1 MQINIIDSIMG
12 SGKSQYAIQKMNNDE
27 ENNYIYITPYLD
39 EIKRV
44 KNSCDKKTFYE
55 PKEDYKNNIYT
66 KSNSLKELLKENKD
80 IATTHSLFKII
91 DEETQDILNITNYTL
106 ILDEVMD
113 VVQQIPITKADQ
125 WLLFEDAKILGIG
138 EDNQII
144 LGEGAKKYIKEGS
157 GKFSQL
163 IKMAELGRLFKFEEV
178 IILWEFPADIF
189 KYFKEVYIL
198 TYLFEGQIQK
208 YFFDFY
214 KISYSKY
221 YVDNVNGVY
230 KLKDYCNKIDYSR
243 IKFFKEKINIFIGK
257 YNEIGKLDTALSY
270 NWYLKSSKDV
280 LDVLSNYIRNY
291 FSTQNKAKSEDCIWT
306 TFKDF
311 GIKVKSYQRGF
322 ISHNLRA
329 TNEYSNTHNI
339 AYCVNRYI
347 SPYLYKYFKSK
358 DIEVN
363 QDIYALSEMIQLI
376 FRSGIRNNEDINI
389 YIPSSRMRKLLI
401 DFLEVGNQTAKN

>member
-1 MQINIIDSIMG
+1 MIKVVDSIMG
-12 SGKSQYAIQKMNNDE
+12 SGKSQFAIQHMNNDKD
-27 ENNYIYITPYLD
+27 NNYIYITPYLD

-44 KNSCDKKTFYE
+44 KHSCGKKTFYE
-55 PKEDYKNNIYT
+55 PKEDYEKNIYT

-91 DEETQDILNITNYTL
+91 DEETQEILNITNYTL

-125 WLLFEDAKILGIG
+125 WLLFEDAKILKVT

-144 LGEGAKKYIKEGS
+144 LGEGAKKYINEGS

-163 IKMAELGRLFKFEEV
+163 IRMAELGRLFKFEDI
-178 IILWEFPADIF
+178 IILWEFPSDVF

-198 TYLFEGQIQK
+198 TYLFDGQIQK

-214 KISYSKY
+214 DISYNKY
-221 YVDNVNGVY
+221 YVDKVNGLY
-230 KLKDYCNKIDYSR
+230 ELKDYCNKVNSER
-243 IKFFKEKINIFIGK
+243 IAFFKEKINIYEGK
-257 YNEIGKLDTALSY
+257 YNEIGKSKTALSY
-270 NWYLKSSKDV
+270 NWYLKSSSDV
-280 LDVLSNYIRNY
+280 LEVLGNYIRSY
-291 FSTQNKAKSEDCIWT
+291 FSTQNKAKSEDCIWS

-311 GIKVKSYQRGF
+311 NIKVKSYQRGF
-322 ISHNLRA
+322 IPHNIRA
-329 TNEYSNTHNI
+329 TNEYSDTHNI

-358 DIEVN
+358 DIEVD
-363 QDIYALSEMIQLI
+363 QDMYALSEMIQLI
-376 FRSGIRNNEDINI
+376 FRSRIRNNESINI
-389 YIPSSRMRKLLI
+389 YIPSKRMRRLMME
-401 DFLEVGNQTAKN
+401 FLELGNSTTKN